1 MNRVIAVSLLMFASR
16 AFPCGVCIDD
26 KVASSYDHAVL
37 TQAKQRGH
45 EVAFFAIEGP
55 LVRSAETRGAV
66 LRAIRSASGV
76 QGASARVSLENAALS
91 FAYDPRRANQSL
103 IVSGIEKK
111 LHARGLSLR
120 FLRVMP

>member
-1 MNRVIAVSLLMFASR
+1 MNRLLAASLLVSASQAFA
-16 AFPCGVCIDD
+16 CGVCIDD
-26 KVASSYDHAVL
+26 QVASSYDHAVV

-55 LVRSAETRGAV
+55 LVRSAETRGAL

-91 FAYDPRRANQSL
+91 FAYDPRRAERSL

-111 LHARGLSLR
+111 LYARGLSLR

>member
-1 MNRVIAVSLLMFASR
+1 MNRVIGVSLLVFASQ

-26 KVASSYDHAVL
+26 KVASSYDHAVV

-45 EVAFFAIEGP
+45 EVAFFAIDGSLP
-55 LVRSAETRGAV
+55 VRDDVRSAV
-66 LRAIRSASGV
+66 LRAVQVTPGV
-76 QGASARVSLENAALS
+76 QRGTARVSLENAALS
-91 FAYDPRRANQSL
+91 FAYDPRRAEQSL

-111 LHARGLSLR
+111 LYARGLSLR

>member
-1 MNRVIAVSLLMFASR
+1 MRSVLAFCALVTGSNSFA
-16 AFPCGVCIDD
+16 CGICIDD
-26 KVASSYDHAVL
+26 KVASSYDHAVVA
-37 TQAKQRGH
+37 QAKQRGH

-66 LRAIRSASGV
+66 LRAIRSANGV

-91 FAYDPRRANQSL
+91 FAYDPARTTLAAVGAALDARLAERR
-103 IVSGIEKK
+103 
-111 LHARGLSLR
+111 LSLR

>member
-1 MNRVIAVSLLMFASR
+1 MNRLIAVSLLLFTPQ

-26 KVASSYDHAVL
+26 KVASSYDHAVVA
-37 TQAKQRGH
+37 QAKQRGH

-55 LVRSAETRGAV
+55 LVRSAETRGAL

-76 QGASARVSLENAALS
+76 QGASARVSLESAALS
-91 FAYDPRRANQSL
+91 FAYDPARTTHAAVGAALDARLAERRL
-103 IVSGIEKK
+103 
-111 LHARGLSLR
+111 RLR

>member
-1 MNRVIAVSLLMFASR
+1 MRSVLAFCALVTGSNSFA
-16 AFPCGVCIDD
+16 CGICIDD
-26 KVASSYDHAVL
+26 KVASSYDHAVVA
-37 TQAKQRGH
+37 QAKQRGH

-66 LRAIRSASGV
+66 LRAIRSANGV

-91 FAYDPRRANQSL
+91 FAYDPARTTHAAVGAALDARLAERR
-103 IVSGIEKK
+103 
-111 LHARGLSLR
+111 LSLR

>member
-1 MNRVIAVSLLMFASR
+1 MNRVIGVSLLVFASQ

-26 KVASSYDHAVL
+26 KVASSYDHAVVM
-37 TQAKQRGH
+37 QAKQRGH

-91 FAYDPRRANQSL
+91 FAYDPARTTHAAVGAALDARLAERR
-103 IVSGIEKK
+103 
-111 LHARGLSLR
+111 LSLR

>member
-1 MNRVIAVSLLMFASR
+1 MRSVLAICALVLGSNSFA
-16 AFPCGVCIDD
+16 CGICIDD
-26 KVASSYDHAVL
+26 KVASAYDHAVV

-55 LVRSAETRGAV
+55 LVRSVETRGAL
-66 LRAIRSASGV
+66 LRAIRSASSV

-91 FAYDPRRANQSL
+91 FAYDPRRAERSL

-111 LHARGLSLR
+111 LYARGLSLR